1 MRRVFAL
8 LLTLA
13 LLAGIAAAESIS
25 VRTAVDNVYIRNQ
38 NGSIITSVPQGGVVE
53 VTGYSASL
61 DMFSASYG
69 GKTGYIKGTGLTVSR
84 DELMKLCSQQS
95 AESAEVLRSATQSAE
110 GTVSFS
116 ALTDDQL
123 RLLYQGIMAEAQA
136 RGISLTE
143 IRALNS
149 SEPVTL
155 PAGKYI
161 VGSDIEPGRYLIT
174 CLGTSTDD
182 LSQEFGSLGSMLDG
196 LSGSGD
202 STYSSLYSS
211 LGSMFSSLDSGAKVE
226 IIGDFGAVIKSVQLK
241 KGESATLTL
250 EGKVALQIT
259 DGTCRLERK

>member
-1 MRRVFAL
+1 MKRVFAV
-8 LLTLA
+8 LLTLV
-13 LLAGIAAAESIS
+13 LLMGIALAERIT
-25 VRTAVDNVYIRNQ
+25 VRTAVDNVYLRNQ

-53 VTGYSASL
+53 IAGYNASL
-61 DMFSASYG
+61 DMFSAFYA

-84 DELMKLCSQQS
+84 NELMKLCSQQS
-95 AESAEVLRSATQSAE
+95 TASAEVLRSTTQAVE
-110 GTVSFS
+110 GTMSFS
-116 ALTDDQL
+116 ALTDEQL
-123 RLLYQGIMAEAQA
+123 RLLYQGIMAEAQI

-143 IRALNS
+143 SRAAIS
-149 SEPVTL
+149 TEPVTL

-161 VGSDIEPGRYLIT
+161 VGSDITPGKYLIT
-174 CLGTSTDD
+174 CLGTSTDN

-196 LSGSGD
+196 LSGNGD

-211 LGSMFSSLDSGAKVE
+211 LGSMFSSLDNGAKVE

-250 EGKVALQIT
+250 EGKVALQIS

>member
-13 LLAGIAAAESIS
+13 LLAGIAAAEGIS

-69 GKTGYIKGTGLTVSR
+69 GKAGYIKGIGLTVPR
-84 DELMKLCSQQS
+84 DELINLCSQQS
-95 AESAEVLRSATQSAE
+95 AASAEALRTTTQSAE
-110 GTVSFS
+110 GTMNFS

-123 RLLYQGIMAEAQA
+123 RLLYQGIMAEAQK
-136 RGISLTE
+136 RGISLAET
-143 IRALNS
+143 RAVIS

-161 VGSDIEPGRYLIT
+161 VGSDIEPGKYLIT
-174 CLGTSTDD
+174 CLATSTDD

-211 LGSMFSSLDSGAKVE
+211 LGSMFSSLDSGVKVE

-250 EGKVALQIT
+250 EGKVALQIS